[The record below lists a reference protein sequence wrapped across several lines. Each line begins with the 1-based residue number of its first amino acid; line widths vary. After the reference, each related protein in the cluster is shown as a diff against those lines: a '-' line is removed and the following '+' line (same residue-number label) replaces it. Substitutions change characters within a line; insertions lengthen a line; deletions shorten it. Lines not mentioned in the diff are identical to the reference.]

1 MILKRLVKHNYTYFL
16 RTQFFTQNGVKIP
29 PDSRTEYAEDMYP
42 TGVRLVVSTVTSYA
56 EYTCKVTNEAGS
68 ANVTAYIYAITG
80 KNQCFQ
86 SVLMIYFHTNV
97 KQSKTKTCDILFGY
111 TYFVCL
117 CCQSVNCFGRVFSVC

>member
-1 MILKRLVKHNYTYFL
+1 MSARCKTLCLFGLFILCILKGFRYSLKIILKRQVKHNTNCL
-16 RTQFFTQNGVKIP
+16 RTQFFIQNGVKIP

-86 SVLMIYFHTNV
+86 SVLMIYF
-97 KQSKTKTCDILFGY
+97 SYTC
-111 TYFVCL
+111 
-117 CCQSVNCFGRVFSVC
+117 